1 MSEKYALSWQNYSET
16 VSNSFARFKNEEY
29 LHDVTLVTD
38 DNRLFLAH
46 KFVLSTCS
54 EYFRNIL
61 KRCKGQNPYI
71 CLEGVEAE
79 EMENIIA
86 YIYSGHME
94 ILQVKLDKFLA
105 IAKRL
110 KIEGLFDNDVG
121 QIQKEFMEEKNVKAF
136 PITDNVKASNKETKQ
151 KCEYQENPIV
161 FSPKNEE
168 HFKKVKI
175 ELSTTDIDRM
185 DQIINS
191 FVARTEE
198 GKFKCTLCNKAGKYK
213 QNIQSHIETHL
224 EGLELPCTIC
234 RKTFRSKQSLRMHL
248 NHKHTKTEYYKS
260 SL

>member
-71 CLEGVEAE
+71 CLEGVGAE

-86 YIYSGHME
+86 YIYSGHTE
-94 ILQVKLDKFLA
+94 ILQVKL
-105 IAKRL
+105 
-110 KIEGLFDNDVG
+110 
-121 QIQKEFMEEKNVKAF
+121 
-136 PITDNVKASNKETKQ
+136 DNVKASNKETKQ

-191 FVARTEE
+191 FVARSEE
-198 GKFKCTLCNKAGKYK
+198 GKFKCTLCDKAGKYK

>member
-1 MSEKYALSWQNYSET
+1 MSEKYALSWRNYSQI

-71 CLEGVEAE
+71 CLEGVVAE
-79 EMENIIA
+79 EMENIME
-86 YIYSGHME
+86 YIYSGQVE
-94 ILQVKLDKFLA
+94 ILHGKLDKFLS
-105 IAKRL
+105 IAQRL
-110 KIEGLFDNDVG
+110 KIEGLFENG
-121 QIQKEFMEEKNVKAF
+121 AGKIQQEFIEEKNIESLPK
-136 PITDNVKASNKETKQ
+136 TDNVKASNSEETKQ
-151 KCEYQENPIV
+151 KCEYPENPII
-161 FSPKNEE
+161 SLEKDE

-175 ELSTTDIDRM
+175 ELSTTDIDKM
-185 DQIINS
+185 DKIINS
-191 FVARTEE
+191 FVVKTEE
-198 GKFKCTLCNKAGKYK
+198 GKFKCSLCDKTGKYK

-224 EGLELPCTIC
+224 EGIELPCTMC

-248 NHKHTKTEYYKS
+248 NYKHTQTEYYK
-260 SL
+260 LQL